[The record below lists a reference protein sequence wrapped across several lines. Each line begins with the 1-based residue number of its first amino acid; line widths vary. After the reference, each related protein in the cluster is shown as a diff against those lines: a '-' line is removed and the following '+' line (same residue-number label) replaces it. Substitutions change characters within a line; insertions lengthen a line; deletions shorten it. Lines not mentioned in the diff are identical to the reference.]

1 MVARRRGV
9 KGRRRRSLTSL
20 KIERDSKRNVRKY
33 SKRYLELLNYI
44 KLRDLYSCQCPG
56 CKKPKGVKL
65 TTHHII
71 RFSDNKR
78 LRENKYNLI
87 SLCFICHKKVT
98 GKEARYATKFKIIA
112 RRNEANYKR
121 NKKTKEEILAEQRAH
136 QILPDGFKEYEY
148 LSDEDI
154 TKTKALEYYLRKTWR
169 LMKFRTQNKTSNS
182 YKAYG
187 GRGITMCKEW
197 IDSFDTFEKYVLD
210 TLGDRPEGSSIDR
223 INNDG
228 NYEEGNIRWA
238 TAEVQGQNRRTTVL
252 NEEMVAVI
260 LILYYK
266 YKFKI
271 ARIIDVMDL
280 PSRSSA
286 QGVISGKCWANISLI
301 YKKIITNDKTLD
313 LLNKYEQKQVLK
325 N

>member
-1 MVARRRGV
+1 MAIRRRGGV
-9 KGRRRRSLTSL
+9 KGRRRRTATSL
-20 KIERDSKRNVRKY
+20 KIEIDNKRNVRKY

-44 KLRDLYSCQCPG
+44 KLRDGYKCQMPG
-56 CKKPKGVKL
+56 CKKPTGVKL
-65 TTHHII
+65 TVHHIC
-71 RFSDNKR
+71 RFSDNKL
-78 LRENKYNLI
+78 LRQNKYNLI
-87 SLCFICHKKVT
+87 SLCYESHKKVT
-98 GKEARYATKFKIIA
+98 GKESRYAGKFKIIA
-112 RRNEANYKR
+112 RRNEANYRQNKR
-121 NKKTKEEILAEQRAH
+121 TKDEILAEQRKY
-136 QILPDGFKEYEY
+136 QVLPDGFEGYEY
-148 LSDEDI
+148 KSDDEI
-154 TKTKALEYYLRKTWR
+154 TRVKALEYYLRKTWR

-197 IDSFDTFEKYVLD
+197 VESFDVFEKYVLD
-210 TLGDRPEGSSIDR
+210 NLGDRPDGSSIDR

-238 TAEVQGQNRRTTVL
+238 TPEIQGQNRRTTVL

-280 PSRSSA
+280 PSRA
-286 QGVISGKCWANISLI
+286 TPNGVINGKTWRNVS
-301 YKKIITNDKTLD
+301 YQYRSIITNEKVKNLII
-313 LLNKYEQKQVLK
+313 KYVENQ
-325 N
+325 